1 MAQIWIAICIC
12 VLLAYLKFTDKI
24 DRSLQQI
31 LQLLQLNL
39 FERRDLQTLLLGDP
53 PDPVSAT
60 YTDNTEVLM
69 KTCGTAVKSH
79 DVKSFGV
86 CMLFQHQH
94 LSLTVPAEIT
104 DEALDSML
112 GGVQK
117 SKIAVQCIELGRQQ
131 CEKV

>member
-1 MAQIWIAICIC
+1 MAQIWIAICIY
-12 VLLAYLKFTDKI
+12 VLLAYLKFTGKI

-39 FERRDLQTLLLGDP
+39 FERRDLQTLLRGDP

-69 KTCGTAVKSH
+69 KVCGTAAKSH
-79 DVKSFGV
+79 DVKSCGV
-86 CMLFQHQH
+86 YMSFQHQH

-112 GGVQK
+112 GGAQK
-117 SKIAVQCIELGRQQ
+117 GEIAVQSIELGRQQ
-131 CEKV
+131 GEKV